1 MVSSISNLKILTNN
15 QIIVGLAIWGETDR
29 LCFKERGQPP
39 TGCVAADLFQKIPC
53 FADGGPPYM
62 TYEFSQK
69 FANGVK
75 VSHHPPIGQHLLRGE
90 FLAYVY
96 GHILLDSIYTLEE
109 DLMQSTETVLATK
122 YANQLKAKQP
132 PLPTPKYEHELTSY
146 LPYCYSNYQPHFE
159 EQFKLDS
166 IILQP
171 LEGWEVRSFGLMGCS
186 PHPYGYKD
194 CRYAYYPLGKG
205 VAMHLNISLHQDKS
219 LMMMCG
225 TALYH
230 VSFFLAES
238 SRFTRDQVGAGRRL
252 EPKEWIVNC
261 FKFEGMK
268 AGSYILSITYDPSET
283 ANQQKEVSLTHLIH
297 F

>member
-1 MVSSISNLKILTNN
+1 M
-15 QIIVGLAIWGETDR
+15 
-29 LCFKERGQPP
+29 
-39 TGCVAADLFQKIPC
+39 QKIPC

-75 VSHHPPIGQHLLRGE
+75 TSHHPPIGQHLLRGE

-96 GHILLDSIYTLEE
+96 GHILLDAIYTLEE
-109 DLMQSTETVLATK
+109 DLLLQQTETALIAQYT
-122 YANQLKAKQP
+122 NQLHAKQP
-132 PLPTPKYEHELTSY
+132 PLPTPKYEHAISTY
-146 LPYCYSNYQPHFE
+146 LPYCYNNYQPHFE
-159 EQFKLDS
+159 DEFTLDS

-171 LEGWEVRSFGLMGCS
+171 LEGWESRSFALMGCS
-186 PHPYGYKD
+186 PHAYGYRD
-194 CRYAYYPLGKG
+194 CRYAYFPINKG
-205 VAMHLNISLHQDKS
+205 VTMHLNLNLYRDNSP
-219 LMMMCG
+219 MMICG

-238 SRFTRDQVGAGRRL
+238 SHFNRDQVETGRRL

-268 AGSYILSITYDPSET
+268 SGSYILSIVYDPSET
-283 ANQQKEVSLTHLIH
+283 ATQQKEVSVTHIIH
-297 F
+297 Y